1 MHGKRCASRL
11 DAGRVVIPGSSFA
24 ASNCQNNAYN
34 RANKQNASSNDGNVE
49 NHFWQAE
56 DCFGDNR
63 RCCRS
68 GSRWFDCL
76 YLFGSRSH
84 RCCCRSFSCWYGN
97 ALESQM
103 RLKHLACYYLFEF
116 WPINLFADITFWTGI
131 ISVVA
136 LFWAFT
142 TNHKPSKVFI
152 TVTAIRAWKIHAYFL
167 IMFNENSKNLTNRI
181 STRVC

>member
-1 MHGKRCASRL
+1 MHWQWRASRL
-11 DAGRVVIPGSSFA
+11 DARRVLIPGSTFA

-63 RCCRS
+63 RSCGS

-84 RCCCRSFSCWYGN
+84 RCCCRGFSCWYGN

-103 RLKHLACYYLFEF
+103 RLKLLACYYLSIF
-116 WPINLFADITFWTGI
+116 WAVDLVAVVPIWTGI
-131 ISVVA
+131 ISPVA

-152 TVTAIRAWKIHAYFL
+152 TVAAIRAWKIHAYFL
-167 IMFNENSKNLTNRI
+167 IMFNESSKNLTNRV
-181 STRVC
+181 STWVC